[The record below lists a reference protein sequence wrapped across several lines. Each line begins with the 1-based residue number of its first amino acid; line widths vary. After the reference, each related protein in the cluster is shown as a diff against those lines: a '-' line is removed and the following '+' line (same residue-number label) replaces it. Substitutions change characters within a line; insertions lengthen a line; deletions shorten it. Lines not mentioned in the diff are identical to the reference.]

1 MASTLPQSHLSSTRV
16 KSKNKVARFDLVW
29 KNMEYSSFK
38 ICQDFPRY
46 TSRTYPRQKKLWPL
60 LTLSPCHRK
69 PSVGTTD
76 FLISIILKAI
86 SPSKP
91 LFIFLFLFLFY
102 AYLLFYLSF
111 IFLCFHSFFLSFL
124 HTFFL
129 NRGTKRLFLCIFPSF
144 LVAFAFI
151 DTKT

>member
-16 KSKNKVARFDLVW
+16 NSKNKVARFDLVW

-46 TSRTYPRQKKLWPL
+46 TSRKYPRQKQLCPL
-60 LTLSPCHRK
+60 LALSPCHRK
-69 PSVGTTD
+69 PSAGTTG

-91 LFIFLFLFLFY
+91 LFIFFIFILFY
-102 AYLLFYLSF
+102 VYLLFYLLF
-111 IFLCFHSFFLSFL
+111 IFLCFLFLSFL
-124 HTFFL
+124 LTFFL
-129 NRGTKRLFLCIFPSF
+129 NRGTKKLFPLYLPFLSGCICFY
-144 LVAFAFI
+144 
-151 DTKT
+151 